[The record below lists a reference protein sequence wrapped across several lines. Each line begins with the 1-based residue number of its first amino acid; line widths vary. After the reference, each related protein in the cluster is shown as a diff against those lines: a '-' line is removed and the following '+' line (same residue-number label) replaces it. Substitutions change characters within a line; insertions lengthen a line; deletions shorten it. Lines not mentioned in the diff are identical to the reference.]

1 MPSLTETRRLAR
13 DFVDSDPNMGRIWDA
28 GVAGSK
34 SLKRG
39 FKGYVFE
46 KFPVLQWLPN
56 YSPSWIFNDLVS
68 GITIGVLLVPQS
80 LSYASVANIPGSYG
94 LISSW
99 LPMLIYMI
107 MGTSKGVYLISEI

>member
-1 MPSLTETRRLAR
+1 MPSLTQAR
-13 DFVDSDPNMGRIWDA
+13 HQASELIDSDPNIGRIWNVVVRGA
-28 GVAGSK
+28 K
-34 SLKRG
+34 SLRHGLKG
-39 FKGYVFE
+39 FVLE
-46 KFPVLQWLPN
+46 KFPVIQWLPN
-56 YSPSWIFNDLVS
+56 YSPSWVFNDIVS

-107 MGTSKGVYLISEI
+107 MGTSKGV

>member
-1 MPSLTETRRLAR
+1 MPSLNQARRQAR
-13 DFVDSDPNMGRIWDA
+13 DFVDSDPNIGPIWNA
-28 GVAGSK
+28 TVAGSK
-34 SLKRG
+34 SLRRG
-39 FKGYVFE
+39 FKGYVLE

-56 YSPSWIFNDLVS
+56 YSPSWIFNDIVS

-107 MGTSKGVYLISEI
+107 MGTSKGV